1 MRLDA
6 DEAERLQ
13 EKVSMEAK
21 KAAGAITKGGGGH
34 LRVARSEAEAEGI
47 IVWHVVHNINR
58 K

>member
-1 MRLDA
+1 M
-6 DEAERLQ
+6 EER
-13 EKVSMEAK
+13 KGS
-21 KAAGAITKGGGGH
+21 GAITIGGGGH